1 MCINKR
7 VVSISNRVASINTIS
22 IIYSKYCLYM
32 SKDEEGRR
40 DRLSHIRI
48 WDIDLKVNVN
58 SKSRIII
65 VLIINCL

>member
-1 MCINKR
+1 MCINKS
-7 VVSISNRVASINTIS
+7 VVSISNRVVSINTIS

-40 DRLSHIRI
+40 DRWSHIRI

-65 VLIINCL
+65 VLRVE